1 VLGRNIAKHFNLAA
15 SHKNKIMHHH
25 AALVGVALL
34 NNLASGFSSPT
45 TISLP
50 TQMVFKRVGDSSS
63 INNTFLLQTQQQQ
76 KGTMFPMTTAAHQQF
91 PLAVRG
97 GALGASTTIGSSSS
111 NNGGSVETDLNL
123 SVGNVLA
130 SFWGAS
136 GVAYILIKAIR
147 RVLPIA
153 LEPFSKADG
162 IVPLTNFQLS
172 SYILTCLFFAYAEG
186 YKGFQLKFSPLVVA
200 RSFTLKPKSSPI
212 HHLLLA
218 PLYSMGLFHATK
230 KRMIVSWCVTIG
242 VATIVAAVKRMPY
255 PWRNIVDAGVVV
267 GLSWGTISIL
277 GGYFI
282 SLLTAIA
289 PIGVDPAMP
298 ERKE

>member
-1 VLGRNIAKHFNLAA
+1 VVLDLNFKHSFTLLPH
-15 SHKNKIMHHH
+15 HKKNMHHH

-45 TISLP
+45 AISLP
-50 TQMVFKRVGDSSS
+50 TQRVTFQRVADSST
-63 INNTFLLQTQQQQ
+63 NNNLFLQ
-76 KGTMFPMTTAAHQQF
+76 KRTMFPTTAAHQQF

-97 GALGASTTIGSSSS
+97 GALGSSTTIGSSI
-111 NNGGSVETDLNL
+111 NNGGSAETDLNL
-123 SVGNVLA
+123 SAGNVLA

-136 GVAYILIKAIR
+136 GVAYILIKAIK

-218 PLYSMGLFHATK
+218 PLYSMGLFYATK

-277 GGYFI
+277 GGYII